1 MQNSLLLNLYVI
13 LLKNWELCPT
23 FELKT
28 STSRSNKI
36 ISPHKCRDIVEQ
48 GISFWRPFFFL
59 FPLIDWRANWVY
71 QHYLLFL
78 PILLIILLPLEIFF
92 LWVFSSCVG
101 WIWLYCDFLL
111 KIISHFSFENTLSF
125 DGVVNKLSLSM

>member
-48 GISFWRPFFFL
+48 GISFLAPFLSSLFFDRL
-59 FPLIDWRANWVY
+59 A
-71 QHYLLFL
+71 
-78 PILLIILLPLEIFF
+78 
-92 LWVFSSCVG
+92 G
-101 WIWLYCDFLL
+101 
-111 KIISHFSFENTLSF
+111 
-125 DGVVNKLSLSM
+125 KLSLSALPFISPNIVDHPCAFRNIFLVSFFLLRWVNLIILRFSSKTLFLIFLSKILFHLMEW